1 MEDISSGISPCSAFH
16 YEYEGPNRSR
26 DTSPFTIHCT
36 LEKGAEAYYSGVRVV
51 VIAKKVEDDDDFAK
65 AEIQV
70 RRPRS
75 RPDGEKLDETGIIE
89 NEDDVVGDKTPSDDG
104 LCLYTLIFELIN
116 LSDATWS
123 SATIKFVSTETS
135 TRPFQIADTH
145 RLLYEYT
152 QRTTVH
158 LPSCVHFLATRHAGL
173 RRRLKPDNPS
183 SIVCA
188 YPAPMGPPTHGI
200 RILPLSERRPIFTQL
215 PPELLYNIFSIVARD
230 GDYYDSW
237 RNSLVAMSLV
247 CCAWKIAL
255 RVVYEDFESQSHN
268 GRDIGGLAKTLEV
281 NPMMGRYIKRFSPDC
296 FGDGGTRFYK
306 QPRDALTILK
316 TAPNMKSLTVIDVS
330 TVLAEAFVEAPRK
343 MTELRIFKQYS
354 EHTSGD
360 NENPERT
367 SLNAAQLTKCFAH
380 WPKLRQAMVYKFG
393 SPSASEPFA
402 EDGFA
407 PAQCMLDEI
416 RFKQGLLSMAQLQAM
431 TASSQDT
438 LQLVALTSI
447 RGISNKELEAWLF
460 DFGPNLTSLT
470 LESNVFTRSEEEEL
484 AVDATIH
491 RMPKLVYL
499 FLNGPV
505 ATVLTLLR
513 FQPARSERFG
523 QPRIVIEDPML
534 FDPHAFVIA
543 LHTTKWGNVN
553 VTGWRVSEENSE
565 LVEEANR
572 VARERQ
578 LSLWIG

>member
-16 YEYEGPNRSR
+16 YEYEGPNRSYN
-26 DTSPFTIHCT
+26 TSPFTIHCT

-51 VIAKKVEDDDDFAK
+51 VIARKVEDDDDFAK

-75 RPDGEKLDETGIIE
+75 KPDDEELDETGILE
-89 NEDDVVGDKTPSDDG
+89 NEDDVVGDKAPSDDG

-116 LSDATWS
+116 LSNATWS
-123 SATIKFVSTETS
+123 SATIKFVGTETS

-158 LPSCVHFLATRHAGL
+158 SPSCVLFLATRHAGL
-173 RRRLKPDNPS
+173 RGRLKPNNPS

-188 YPAPMGPPTHGI
+188 LPAPMGPPTHGI
-200 RILPLSERRPIFTQL
+200 RILLPSERRPIFIQP
-215 PPELLYNIFSIVARD
+215 PPEILYNIFSIVARD
-230 GDYYDSW
+230 GCYYDNW
-237 RNSLVAMSLV
+237 RNGLVAMSLV

-255 RVVYEDFESQSHN
+255 RVVYEDFESQSRN
-268 GRDIGGLAKTLEV
+268 GLDIGGLAKALEV

-296 FGDGGTRFYK
+296 FGKGILFSQ
-306 QPRDALTILK
+306 QPRDALTILE

-330 TVLAEAFVEAPRK
+330 VVLAEGFVEALRK

-354 EHTSGD
+354 EYTSED
-360 NENPERT
+360 TENPERT

-416 RFKQGLLSMAQLQAM
+416 RFEQGLLSMAQLQAM

-438 LQLVALTSI
+438 LQLVALISI
-447 RGISNKELEAWLF
+447 RGISNKELKAWLF

-499 FLNGPV
+499 KLDGPV

-513 FQPARSERFG
+513 FQPAWSKRFG
-523 QPRIVIEDPML
+523 QPRIMIKDPML

-543 LHTTKWGNVN
+543 LHTTKWGYVD
-553 VTGWRVSEENSE
+553 VTGLRVSEENSE

-572 VARERQ
+572 VARERR
-578 LSLWIG
+578 LALWIG